1 MNFSQ
6 LLSFKYFFTLR
17 PGVFSAET
25 KQIVFIVF
33 CACLVLF
40 FVFRLLAYL
49 RKEQPPLAKLFKKI
63 YIFWLVNA
71 LIGFI
76 WLFFRA
82 EAVPLLGARFWI
94 LFLFIADLVWLFYIV
109 KYGVKQMPK
118 EKKEKE
124 EWKQF
129 KKYLPK

>member
-1 MNFSQ
+1 MNFNQ

-17 PGVFSAET
+17 PGVLSVET
-25 KQIVFIVF
+25 RQLMLIVFGV
-33 CACLVLF
+33 CLVLF
-40 FVFRLLAYL
+40 FVFRALAYVK
-49 RKEQPPLAKLFKKI
+49 KEQLSLVKLFKKI

-71 LIGFI
+71 LMGFI

-94 LFLFIADLVWLFYIV
+94 LFLFIVDLVWLFYII

-124 EWKQF
+124 EQKLF